1 MLLQADRLLHQHYK
15 TKINAMRQA
24 PNLSPDAAHPSPTA
38 SVRMRVVLPALHH
51 YFGALCAILFLAAW
65 VPLANA
71 QTTVQQGA
79 QAELQRL
86 RMTDF
91 FQFPVGPKG
100 LQISAALRE
109 AQGKKVSLQGYVVQQ
124 EVAAPGQFLLTPR
137 PVQMSQHAD
146 GEADDL
152 PPSTVLVSLPA
163 EQKDWLVAYT
173 RGLVEVVGVL
183 DVGRQEGP
191 DGRVSWVRLQLDS
204 EATRRMNAA
213 EFFSYRHSMQHK
225 H

>member
-1 MLLQADRLLHQHYK
+1 MALILGAWIPAAFGQTALQQDRQAD
-15 TKINAMRQA
+15 
-24 PNLSPDAAHPSPTA
+24 P
-38 SVRMRVVLPALHH
+38 
-51 YFGALCAILFLAAW
+51 
-65 VPLANA
+65 
-71 QTTVQQGA
+71 
-79 QAELQRL
+79 QRL
-86 RMTDF
+86 RMTEF

-100 LQISAALRE
+100 LLISQAVLQ

-124 EVAAPGQFLLTPR
+124 ETAAPGQFLMTPR

-163 EQKDWLVAYT
+163 EQQEWMVAYT

-183 DVGRQEGP
+183 DVGRLEGS

-213 EFFSYRHSMQHK
+213 EFFSYRHALQHK

>member
-1 MLLQADRLLHQHYK
+1 
-15 TKINAMRQA
+15 MRPA
-24 PNLSPDAAHPSPTA
+24 PNLHPAAAHPSPAA
-38 SVRMRVVLPALHH
+38 SVRMRVVLAALHH
-51 YFGALCAILFLAAW
+51 YFAALCTGLFLAAG
-65 VPLANA
+65 VPLAIA

-79 QAELQRL
+79 QAESQRL

-100 LQISAALRE
+100 LQISPALRE

-124 EVAAPGQFLLTPR
+124 EIAAPGQFLLTPR

-152 PPSTVLVSLPA
+152 PPATVLVSLPA
-163 EQKDWLVAYT
+163 EQQDWMVAYT

-191 DGRVSWVRLQLDS
+191 DGRVSWVRLQLNS
-204 EATRRMNAA
+204 EATRRMNAL
-213 EFFSYRHSMQHK
+213 EFFSYRHAMQHK